1 MNTMQHTIQRN
12 WNALE
17 RENKNLNGSGVDIKE
32 TKMSNPSCMRIF
44 SIESEMLNKK
54 EYTMA
59 AENTGNC
66 SNTSMEN
73 QNLNFDVTDGKQS
86 KINGL
91 SCVRIGNRTHRT

>member
-1 MNTMQHTIQRN
+1 MQHTIQRN
-12 WNALE
+12 WNAFE

-91 SCVRIGNRTHRT
+91 SCARIGNRTHRT